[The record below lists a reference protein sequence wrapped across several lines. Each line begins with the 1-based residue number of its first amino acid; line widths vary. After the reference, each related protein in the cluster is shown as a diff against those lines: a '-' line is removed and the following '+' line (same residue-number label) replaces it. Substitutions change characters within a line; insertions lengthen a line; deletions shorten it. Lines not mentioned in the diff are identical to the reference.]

1 MYSIS
6 RLTTGPAC
14 KIANHSLSVSSEHR
28 AQNFD
33 SEALDT

>member
-14 KIANHSLSVSSEHR
+14 KIANHSLSVSSGHR
-28 AQNFD
+28 VQDFD
-33 SEALDT
+33 SEALGA